1 MEDKITIESLVIAG
15 VIIGV
20 ILFFCSITFIK
31 TGEIGITTRFGAV
44 QERVLEEGM
53 NFQIPFI
60 EGVIK
65 MNCKIQRAE
74 QQLAGATKDLQDVDT
89 YVVYNY
95 QIDKAKAPKLYK
107 EIGKRYIEILVTPMI
122 NNIVKTNFSL
132 YTAEEIITKRAE
144 LTSIITKELNEKL
157 LSYGITINEF
167 TISNVAF
174 SEAYTNAIEQKQVAE
189 QEAKKSQQEL
199 EKVKAE
205 AEQKIVQAKA
215 EAEALRI
222 QNQEVTSEV
231 LKLREI
237 EARVKAI
244 EKWNGQLPTY
254 TGNAIPFIDIK

>member
-1 MEDKITIESLVIAG
+1 MRNELIAGVITMG

-20 ILFFCSITFIK
+20 ILFFGSMTIIK

-89 YVVYNY
+89 YIVYNY
-95 QIDKAKAPKLYK
+95 QIDKVKAPKLYK
-107 EIGKRYIEILVTPMI
+107 EIGSKYIDILVTPMI

-132 YTAEEIITKRAE
+132 YNAEEIITKRAE
-144 LTSIITKELNEKL
+144 LTNTIIKELNEKL
-157 LSYGITINEF
+157 SSYGITINEL

-205 AEQKIVQAKA
+205 AEQKIVQAQA

-244 EKWNGQLPTY
+244 EKWNGVLPTY
-254 TGNAIPFIDIK
+254 TGSTVPFLNIN